1 MTEAGDFIVG
11 KAVGHHPDEPNLRT
25 GEQFR
30 ESLRDGRRVILGGRE
45 VEDVTAEPSLAGGI
59 DTFARLLDAQLDPK
73 HRDITTAI
81 EPETGERIAT
91 GWLVPYTK
99 ADLWRHDAMSKL
111 STYQTFGVFGRPP
124 DYGPVKAIAFLAF
137 RHLIEKAEPE
147 IAEKARHLIRVGQKN
162 NLVSADIIVDVQTD
176 RRKPMPEQAGRL
188 RVVEEREHGVVLY
201 GAKAGNS
208 YLAQGNIG
216 SISMPPPNPTMPAEC
231 AIWSAVP
238 ANAPGL
244 TIISREPV
252 ITGDE
257 DPEDHPL
264 DARGEENDSIIF
276 MDHVFVPGQYV
287 FSYRNPAV
295 SQAYNTLGRV
305 SFWKIA
311 TRMSYRAE
319 IFAGAAKMIASVL
332 GTDHIPAV
340 RALVAEVG
348 AYAATLRALM
358 IAAIE
363 TASLTESGVMLP
375 SHAYVTAC
383 RLHANVGYPK
393 IMQILREL
401 SGQGLISRVPR
412 ATWERADLGP
422 VLDEFL
428 PGHGV
433 TAREKN
439 RFFNLIWDMTSS
451 AAAMRIALFE
461 NINATPAATIRQV
474 LYDVYDSSEGA
485 ELVKRLA
492 GIEA

>member
-276 MDHVFVPGQYV
+276 MDHVFVPWQYV
-287 FSYRNPAV
+287 SSA
-295 SQAYNTLGRV
+295 T
-305 SFWKIA
+305 A
-311 TRMSYRAE
+311 TRPSPRPTTPSAGSASGRSQHACPTGPRSSRA
-319 IFAGAAKMIASVL
+319 
-332 GTDHIPAV
+332 
-340 RALVAEVG
+340 R
-348 AYAATLRALM
+348 
-358 IAAIE
+358 
-363 TASLTESGVMLP
+363 
-375 SHAYVTAC
+375 
-383 RLHANVGYPK
+383 PK
-393 IMQILREL
+393 
-401 SGQGLISRVPR
+401 
-412 ATWERADLGP
+412 
-422 VLDEFL
+422 
-428 PGHGV
+428 
-433 TAREKN
+433 
-439 RFFNLIWDMTSS
+439 
-451 AAAMRIALFE
+451 
-461 NINATPAATIRQV
+461 
-474 LYDVYDSSEGA
+474 
-485 ELVKRLA
+485 
-492 GIEA
+492 